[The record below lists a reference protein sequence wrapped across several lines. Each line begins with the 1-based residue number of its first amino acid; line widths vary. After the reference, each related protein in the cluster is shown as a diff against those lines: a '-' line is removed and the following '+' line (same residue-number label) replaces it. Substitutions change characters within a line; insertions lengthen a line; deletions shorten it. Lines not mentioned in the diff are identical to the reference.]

1 MLQVAQVDSGASQ
14 TSSDE
19 STKMVDVIELMA
31 AVLEDSPS
39 NRLTMLQT
47 SGQTC
52 CGISLSPCTVA
63 LKWKHARVQHHLLTC
78 ANSIILVLQPT
89 QFQAAVLSVIL
100 CTLAILAFMSC
111 LLPLLIIVNGLN

>member
-1 MLQVAQVDSGASQ
+1 MLQVAQVDSGTSQ

-52 CGISLSPCTVA
+52 CVVSLLHPALLQACIGAMTITDMCKLHCPCITM
-63 LKWKHARVQHHLLTC
+63 LPCITSLLRHTQTSSC
-78 ANSIILVLQPT
+78 NAVCEPVCPT
-89 QFQAAVLSVIL
+89 YSRLSCYVYY
-100 CTLAILAFMSC
+100 TD
-111 LLPLLIIVNGLN
+111 